1 MESKTFTVPNIGC
14 DGCVKSIKNAVSDL
28 EGVTFVTGD
37 SKTKQVTLKWEPP
50 ALRTR
55 RGDASCLVLLLA
67 SIHRDSLVHSMVVL
81 TFRAWA

>member
-50 ALRTR
+50 ANWNQIVETLKEIEYPP
-55 RGDASCLVLLLA
+55 AEAVNS
-67 SIHRDSLVHSMVVL
+67 
-81 TFRAWA
+81 